1 MKTFESYQDWVE
13 TKFGGREHLNHFA
26 PGLAGEASE
35 VQALTLAAV
44 EQALDAIRLGVGA
57 GAVADRLKKHFGHGL
72 PLDRDKLT
80 KELGDVLW
88 YVAAIA
94 RQYQI
99 PLTRVVAENVAKL
112 EARYPGGFSTEKA
125 AARADE
131 CPPTWRDGE
140 AS

>member
-1 MKTFESYQDWVE
+1 MKTFEAYQNWVE

-26 PGLAGEASE
+26 PGLAGEAGE
-35 VQALTLAAV
+35 VTAIITAAIEELLRV
-44 EQALDAIRLGVGA
+44 GHLDESAAAIC
-57 GAVADRLKKHFGHGL
+57 DRLKKHFGHGL

-112 EARYPGGFSTEKA
+112 EARYPGGFSPEKA

-131 CPPTWRDGE
+131 CPPTER
-140 AS
+140 AT